1 MARELFE
8 QALAAARAF
17 HAVMPEV
24 QAFQAWPDDIT
35 WAGREGSP
43 VPGAALVATD
53 PGPVTATGPA
63 AAETRALQQAIS
75 ALAPHAEWRLTYT
88 EEEVGADFLQRFGW
102 FELVGPDGH
111 FHSRQ
116 TRMTIGYWG
125 PGLYYPWHEHEPE
138 ELYCILSGGGLFEAE
153 AEAPMRLTSGA
164 TRLHKSLQPHA
175 LTTEDQPILCFVLWR
190 GEGLADDPRMSA

>member
-1 MARELFE
+1 MVRALFE
-8 QALAAARAF
+8 QALVAAQAF
-17 HAVMPEV
+17 HAATPEV
-24 QAFQAWPDDIT
+24 QAFQPWPDDIE
-35 WAGREGSP
+35 WSNRVGVA
-43 VPGAALVATD
+43 VPGASLAASD
-53 PGPVTATGPA
+53 PGDVLADGPR
-63 AAETRALQQAIS
+63 AAETQALQRAIS

-88 EEEVGADFLQRFGW
+88 EDEVGADFLQRFGW

-138 ELYCILSGGGLFEAE
+138 ELYCVLSGGGLFEAE
-153 AEAPMRLTSGA
+153 GEEPIRLSSGA
-164 TRLHKSLQPHA
+164 TKLHKSLQPHA